1 MSDIENTAGETRGRP
16 RDPSLDDR
24 ILTATRAL
32 LVEQGYAGMTL
43 DGVAAAAG
51 CGKSAIYRRFDGKAQ
66 LVVAAVKQL
75 QAPWPVPDTG
85 SLRDDLLACAMHYA
99 RADEQA
105 SAVLARLLAELG
117 RDPELYDVA
126 YQTIGRPPVAALI
139 SVIDRAKERGDARD
153 DAPTELIAG
162 IVPSV
167 AFGSVTLQG
176 RSLEPATIERLVD
189 DVLLP
194 ALIAAAS

>member
-1 MSDIENTAGETRGRP
+1 MSDIENTTGETRGRP
-16 RDPSLDDR
+16 RVPSLGDR

-194 ALIAAAS
+194 ALTAAAS